1 MNATKHLQHRRQPHM
16 TKDFLIQTSI
26 VPRLRYPAPAI
37 QTLLF
42 SKHGRLSHKLL
53 HFYTQAVS
61 FTWNALPCFCAQE
74 MTMWHTDQL
83 EMSLLLYAPSRF
95 LKERCFFCVSPASG
109 THLTPVPG
117 PPKLSITPKGRTSAP
132 FIIFSPKCPSGT
144 ITACGVI
151 NQGINASVAR
161 PR

>member
-1 MNATKHLQHRRQPHM
+1 M

-61 FTWNALPCFCAQE
+61 FTWNALPYFCAQE
-74 MTMWHTDQL
+74 MTMWHT
-83 EMSLLLYAPSRF
+83 EFNSRCHCFYMLLSRF

-117 PPKLSITPKGRTSAP
+117 PLNCLSPAKGRTSAP
-132 FIIFSPKCPSGT
+132 FIIFPPSAHLEINHCMRSDQSRNKCKCCQAALSHFSH
-144 ITACGVI
+144 V
-151 NQGINASVAR
+151 
-161 PR
+161 